1 MGDRKRAYDD
11 EGDSKFA
18 KRDRRNE
25 KVIKVLC
32 PYYSAGAV
40 IGKGGEAIKQ
50 IKEDTG
56 ANIQVSK
63 NNVRFPN
70 TDERVI
76 SISGELEAM
85 VKVISF
91 VQEKIR
97 TDKVPPHVKN
107 INTSQNDARK
117 ATCKIV
123 VPDTSVGKIIGKA
136 GANVNRLKDQFNVK
150 IGTMKKEEAIEG
162 LRERIVT
169 VESEDTKNVDD
180 CVAEMVKDVYE
191 DERGHMDYNVDYER
205 FSSRDGGGRGDD
217 RGGSGGYGGYGGG
230 DKYGG
235 GGDRGSY
242 RNERSSYGGGDRS
255 GGYGAA
261 PYTAPAA
268 YPPSSY
274 ERPAYGADKGGYS
287 SSGGY
292 GGASGG
298 GGYGGASESYGRDYN
313 SSSSGYSRPTAAADP
328 YARPSAESYG
338 GRGADSRD
346 SREAYSRSDSRGAEG
361 YGRSAGGG
369 EGGYGRSDSY
379 GRDNRASSYNY

>member
-11 EGDSKFA
+11 EGDQKFA

-50 IKEDTG
+50 IKEETG

-76 SISGELEAM
+76 SISGELESM
-85 VKVISF
+85 HKVIAF

-162 LRERIVT
+162 LRERIIT
-169 VESEDTKNVDD
+169 IESEDTKNVDD

-205 FSSRDGGGRGDD
+205 FSTGGGRGGGRGDD
-217 RGGSGGYGGYGGG
+217 RGSGGYGGG

-235 GGDRGSY
+235 GDRGSY
-242 RNERSSYGGGDRS
+242 RNERGSYGGDR

-261 PYTAPAA
+261 SYSAPAS

-274 ERPAYGADKGGYS
+274 DRPAYGADKGGYG

-292 GGASGG
+292 GASS
-298 GGYGGASESYGRDYN
+298 GGYGASDSYSRDYN
-313 SSSSGYSRPTAAADP
+313 TSSSGYSRPADP
-328 YARPSAESYG
+328 
-338 GRGADSRD
+338 
-346 SREAYSRSDSRGAEG
+346 YSRSDSYSRGGESRETYSRGDSRGPAPEG
-361 YGRSAGGG
+361 YGRGGDSQ
-369 EGGYGRSDSY
+369 GRSDSY

>member
-11 EGDSKFA
+11 EGDQKFA

-50 IKEDTG
+50 IKEETG

-85 VKVISF
+85 QKVIAF

-150 IGTMKKEEAIEG
+150 IGTMKKEDAIEG

-169 VESEDTKNVDD
+169 VESENTQNVDD

-205 FSSRDGGGRGDD
+205 FSSRDGDGRGDD
-217 RGGSGGYGGYGGG
+217 RGSGGYRGYSGG
-230 DKYGG
+230 DRYGG

-242 RNERSSYGGGDRS
+242 RNDRSSYGGDR

-261 PYTAPAA
+261 PYSAPTS

-274 ERPAYGADKGGYS
+274 DRPAYGSDKGGYGG
-287 SSGGY
+287 SGGY
-292 GGASGG
+292 GAGAGYGG
-298 GGYGGASESYGRDYN
+298 GGDSYGRDYN
-313 SSSSGYSRPTAAADP
+313 TSSASGYSRPAADP
-328 YARPSAESYG
+328 YSRASTDSYSRG
-338 GRGADSRD
+338 GDSRD
-346 SREAYSRSDSRGAEG
+346 SRDAYNRSDSRGPEG
-361 YGRSAGGG
+361 YARGGDS
-369 EGGYGRSDSY
+369 YGRSDSY

>member
-11 EGDSKFA
+11 EGDQKFA

-50 IKEDTG
+50 IKEETG

-76 SISGELEAM
+76 SISGELESM
-85 VKVISF
+85 HKVIAF

-162 LRERIVT
+162 LRERIIT
-169 VESEDTKNVDD
+169 IESEDTKNVDD

-205 FSSRDGGGRGDD
+205 FSSGGGRGGRGDD
-217 RGGSGGYGGYGGG
+217 RGSGGYGGG

-235 GGDRGSY
+235 GDRGSY
-242 RNERSSYGGGDRS
+242 RNERGSYGGDRG

-261 PYTAPAA
+261 SYSAPAA

-274 ERPAYGADKGGYS
+274 DRPAYGADKGGYG

-292 GGASGG
+292 SAGGGA
-298 GGYGGASESYGRDYN
+298 GGYGASDSYSRDYN
-313 SSSSGYSRPTAAADP
+313 TSSSGYSRPADP
-328 YARPSAESYG
+328 
-338 GRGADSRD
+338 
-346 SREAYSRSDSRGAEG
+346 YSRSDS
-361 YGRSAGGG
+361 YGRGG
-369 EGGYGRSDSY
+369 ESRDSRDAYSRGDSRGPAPEAYGRGGDSQGRSDSY

>member
-11 EGDSKFA
+11 EGDQKFA

-50 IKEDTG
+50 IKEETG

-63 NNVRFPN
+63 NNVRFPH

-85 VKVISF
+85 QKVIAF

-150 IGTMKKEEAIEG
+150 IGTMKKEEAIDG

-169 VESEDTKNVDD
+169 VESENTQNVDD
-180 CVAEMVKDVYE
+180 CIAEMVKDVYE

-205 FSSRDGGGRGDD
+205 FSSRDGDSRGDD
-217 RGGSGGYGGYGGG
+217 RGSGGYRGYGGG

-235 GGDRGSY
+235 GERGSY
-242 RNERSSYGGGDRS
+242 RNDRSSYGGDR

-274 ERPAYGADKGGYS
+274 DRPSYGADKG
-287 SSGGY
+287 Y
-292 GGASGG
+292 GGGHG
-298 GGYGGASESYGRDYN
+298 GGYGGSGGYGANDSYSRDYN
-313 SSSSGYSRPTAAADP
+313 SSSSGYSRPAAEPYSRSAGAD
-328 YARPSAESYG
+328 SYG
-338 GRGADSRD
+338 RGGDSRD
-346 SREAYSRSDSRGAEG
+346 SRDAYSRGDSRGAEG
-361 YGRSAGGG
+361 GYGRG
-369 EGGYGRSDSY
+369 ESYGRSDSY